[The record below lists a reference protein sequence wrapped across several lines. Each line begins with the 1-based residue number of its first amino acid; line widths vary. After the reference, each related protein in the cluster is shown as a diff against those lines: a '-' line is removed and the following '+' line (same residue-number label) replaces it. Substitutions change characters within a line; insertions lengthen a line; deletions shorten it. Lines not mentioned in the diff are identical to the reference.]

1 MNNGFFDWLQ
11 YLLSFALVIALLL
24 GSLWALRR
32 LQSGHGLMRAR
43 TESRLK
49 IVETLSLGPR
59 QKIAL
64 VQLDGQDVLL
74 GITAQA
80 ITALQSPL
88 PVPAQGARVG
98 QRMDTLA

>member
-24 GSLWALRR
+24 GSLWALRK
-32 LQSGHGLMRAR
+32 LQSGASLMRGKADA
-43 TESRLK
+43 RLK
-49 IVETLSLGPR
+49 IVETLSVGPR

-74 GITAQA
+74 GITAQS
-80 ITALQSPL
+80 ITALQT
-88 PVPAQGARVG
+88 PVTAATPRHGL
-98 QRMDTLA
+98 RMDTRA

>member
-24 GSLWALRR
+24 GSLWALRK
-32 LQSGHGLMRAR
+32 LQSGAGGLRAR
-43 TESRLK
+43 GSSRLK
-49 IVETLSLGPR
+49 IVETLSVGPR

-74 GITAQA
+74 GITVQS
-80 ITALQSPL
+80 ITALN
-88 PVPAQGARVG
+88 VPPARIGVH
-98 QRMDTLA
+98 MDTRA

>member
-24 GSLWALRR
+24 GSLWALRK
-32 LQSGHGLMRAR
+32 LQSGGGSLRAR
-43 TESRLK
+43 THSRLK
-49 IVETLSLGPR
+49 IVETLSVGPR

-74 GITAQA
+74 GITVQS
-80 ITALQSPL
+80 ITALN
-88 PVPAQGARVG
+88 VPPARIGVH
-98 QRMDTLA
+98 MDTRA